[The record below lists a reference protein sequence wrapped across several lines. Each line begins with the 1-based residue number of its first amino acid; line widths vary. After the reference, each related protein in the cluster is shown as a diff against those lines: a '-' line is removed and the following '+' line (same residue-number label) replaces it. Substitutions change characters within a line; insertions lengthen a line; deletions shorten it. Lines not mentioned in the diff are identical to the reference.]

1 MSATTHTHSQGG
13 RRTVGHLEL
22 LGVLRRSSFLT
33 DPLVILVGQ
42 LVNGGRLAGA
52 ETRRRIV
59 QDFLPCR
66 LRSHSLRRGRHG
78 RCLLAGLDHSGELS
92 VRKGVVGRGRGLGR
106 LGGLEKLALELI
118 HLLVARSSIRATGVV
133 SRVLITRLIGLI
145 GLLEERAAYECV
157 CGLHQHEARR

>member
-1 MSATTHTHSQGG
+1 MSTTTHTHSQGG

-22 LGVLRRSSFLT
+22 LAVLRRSSLLT

-52 ETRRRIV
+52 DARRRIV

-66 LRSHSLRRGRHG
+66 LRSHRLRRGRRG

-106 LGGLEKLALELI
+106 LGGLEKLALELS
-118 HLLVARSSIRATGVV
+118 HLLVTRSSICATDVV
-133 SRVLITRLIGLI
+133 SRSIIIRLIR
-145 GLLEERAAYECV
+145 LLEELTAYECV
-157 CGLHQHEARR
+157 CGWHQHEARR